1 MMILEDQCCQGYFS
15 VLIVSQS
22 EMSAFS
28 STYTIAEHTF
38 LRFPLRSW
46 QFRLLF
52 STIEKKTVPR
62 MKIDFPSL

>member
-1 MMILEDQCCQGYFS
+1 MTILEDQCCQGYFS

-22 EMSAFS
+22 EMSAFIPALIQSQNTPFSGFPYVHGS
-28 STYTIAEHTF
+28 SDF
-38 LRFPLRSW
+38 
-46 QFRLLF
+46 F